1 MLQNADTTNNS
12 DVLVDISLLAV
23 QLQSVMG
30 MAKIVKDYF
39 STSKVSKTL
48 LDDIKELNR
57 LYEVIELNE
66 TLKIHVVL
74 HHLEHC
80 LAHGDNNIG
89 LRMGSGQAGESI
101 CSVLDLLEQVQDQ
114 PCIRSIIRQLNI

>member
-30 MAKIVKDYF
+30 MAKIVKDYL

-57 LYEVIELNE
+57 LYGVIELNE

-80 LAHGDNNIG
+80 LARGDNNIG

-101 CSVLDLLEQVQDQ
+101 CSVLDLLEKVQDQ
-114 PCIRSIIRQLNI
+114 PCIRSILP